1 MKVMFFVQVRDFT
14 GCEQAEIEVKR
25 PVVAGELWDML
36 EAQFPGIAKFRSSTR
51 LARNFAYARDDQS
64 FADEDE
70 VALLSPVSG
79 G

>member
-14 GCEQAEIEVKR
+14 GCEQAEIELKL
-25 PVVAGELWDML
+25 PVAADGLWELL
-36 EAQFPGIAKFRSSTR
+36 EAKFPGIAKFRSSTR
-51 LARNFAYARDDQS
+51 LARNFAYAREDQIFS
-64 FADEDE
+64 NEDE